1 MKKIFAA
8 LLIALCTAGMA
19 AAQDMAQA
27 TELAKQANESLTTG
41 DLESALTGF
50 RQALEQASI
59 CGEEGFELVNT
70 CKGVIPKIL
79 LNQAKASIAANEFDA
94 AVAKLKETAT
104 VAAEY
109 EQQETADEANG
120 LVPQVLTQKANSL
133 LNAKDF
139 TGAISAYK
147 DVLDI
152 DPANGNAYLR
162 MGMAYNGKGDLDGA
176 IDAFDKALANTPEG
190 SQDAVKKQLSNAY
203 LKKANG
209 YYKTKQ
215 MKEALEYAQKSI
227 ENLDNANA
235 EKIAGHAAMSLKQ
248 NKVAAEAY
256 EAYLA
261 LKPNASDKVQITYQ
275 LGTALQALGDKDK
288 ACGYFKT
295 IQDDPKWGE
304 AARYQLTQLK
314 CN

>member
-8 LLIALCTAGMA
+8 LLIMLCTAGLA

-41 DLESALTGF
+41 DLDAALTGF

-59 CGEEGFELVNT
+59 CGEEGLELVNT

-94 AVAKLKETAT
+94 AVAKLKETAEIA
-104 VAAEY
+104 VEY

-133 LNAKDF
+133 LNTKDY

-152 DPANGNAYLR
+152 DPTNSNAYLR
-162 MGMAYNGKGDLDGA
+162 MGMAYNGKGDIDGA

-215 MKEALEYAQKSI
+215 MKEALEYAQKSN
-227 ENLDNANA
+227 EYLDNANA
-235 EKIAGHAAMSLKQ
+235 EKIAGHAASSLKQ

-275 LGTALQALGDKDK
+275 LATALQALGDNEK

-314 CN
+314 CK

>member
-8 LLIALCTAGMA
+8 LLISLCTFSLA

-27 TELAKQANESLTTG
+27 TELAKQANESLTSG
-41 DLESALTGF
+41 DLESALNGF

-79 LNQAKASIAANEFDA
+79 LNQAKAGIAENKYDE

-109 EQQETADEANG
+109 EQPETADEANG
-120 LVPQVLTQKANSL
+120 LIPQVLTQKANSL

-152 DPANGNAYLR
+152 DPTNGNAYLR

-190 SQDAVKKQLSNAY
+190 SQDAIKKQLSNAY
-203 LKKANG
+203 LKKSNG
-209 YYKTKQ
+209 FYKVKQ
-215 MKEALEYAQKSI
+215 WKEALEFAQKSI
-227 ENLDNANA
+227 EHLDNANA
-235 EKIAGHAAMSLKQ
+235 EKIVGNAASQLKQ

-275 LGTALQALGDKDK
+275 LGTALQAIGDNEK

-295 IQDDPKWGE
+295 IADDAKWGE

-314 CN
+314 CK